1 MGPFFALIRRDL
13 KLALR
18 QSADLAMV
26 LAFFVI
32 AASLFP
38 LAVGPDKVIL
48 GRIAAGVV
56 WVLALLSVMMSLDR
70 IFHNDYEDG
79 SLELIA
85 LGPQPIFMVALAKIL
100 AYWLTTG
107 VPLLVLAPVIAM
119 MLNLEEAAYAPLMLG
134 LLLGTPVL
142 SLIGAVGA
150 ALSLG
155 ARRAGLLI
163 ALLVLP
169 LYMPVLI
176 FGVTAIDAATTGFTW
191 QPHMLYIGAI
201 LAAALPLAP
210 WAAAAAI
217 RQALD

>member
-1 MGPFFALIRRDL
+1 MAAFFSLIRRDL
-13 KLALR
+13 QLALR

-38 LAVGPDKVIL
+38 LAVGPDKVVL

-70 IFHNDYEDG
+70 LFHNDYQDG
-79 SLELIA
+79 ALELIV
-85 LGPQPIFMVALAKIL
+85 LGPQPLILVVLGKVL
-100 AYWLTTG
+100 AYWLSTG
-107 VPLLVLAPVIAM
+107 LPLLILAPVIAM
-119 MLNLEEAAYAPLMLG
+119 MLNLEEAAYLPLMTG

-142 SLIGAVGA
+142 ALIGAVGA

-155 ARRAGLLI
+155 ARRAGLLM

-176 FGVTAIDAATTGFTW
+176 FGVTAIEAATTGFNW
-191 QPHMLYIGAI
+191 QPHMLYLGAI

-210 WAAAAAI
+210 WAAASAI